1 MHEAVER
8 CDPGD
13 IELKSTPQQ
22 SRSRDT
28 LDRLV
33 VAADVEF
40 ARHGLAGATTTAI
53 AERAGVSVGALY
65 RFFDDKRAIA
75 DALAQRYLHDAAHAF
90 AAVLD
95 AAGDDRDVD
104 ATVRSLVRCAA
115 ELQRAHAGYYRLA
128 QDLRPDGDDS
138 PGRVVRTALV
148 DTFVERLG
156 QLGLLGQRAPSGPSG
171 SSPDTADARAVIEL
185 IVETVRHTLVV
196 HPPLSPGREAAL
208 TELETMVAAYAAA
221 RLGSS

>member
-1 MHEAVER
+1 MRPTVER
-8 CDPGD
+8 RDPGD

-28 LDRLV
+28 LDRLLA
-33 VAADVEF
+33 AADVEF

-53 AERAGVSVGALY
+53 ADRAGVSVGALY

-75 DALAQRYLHDAAHAF
+75 DALAQRYLTAATGAF

-95 AAGDDRDVD
+95 RTDESGDLSAA
-104 ATVRSLVRCAA
+104 VRELVRCAA
-115 ELQRAHAGYYRLA
+115 ELQIAHTGYYRLA

-138 PGRVVRTALV
+138 PAHVVRTALV
-148 DTFVERLG
+148 DTFVDRLG
-156 QLGLLGQRAPSGPSG
+156 RLDLGGGPRGRSAGAAEQRV
-171 SSPDTADARAVIEL
+171 VIEL

-196 HPPLSPGREAAL
+196 HPPSSPGRDAAIA
-208 TELETMVAAYAAA
+208 ELEEMVAGYARS
-221 RLGSS
+221 RLGPD

>member
-1 MHEAVER
+1 MRPTVER

-28 LDRLV
+28 LDRLLA
-33 VAADVEF
+33 AADVEF
-40 ARHGLAGATTTAI
+40 AQHGLAGATTTAI

-65 RFFDDKRAIA
+65 RFFGDKRAIA
-75 DALAQRYLHDAAHAF
+75 DALAQQYLADATESF

-95 AAGDDRDVD
+95 RAGESVDVS
-104 ATVRSLVRCAA
+104 ATVRGLVRCAA
-115 ELQRAHAGYYRLA
+115 ELQITHTGYYRLA

-138 PGRVVRTALV
+138 PGHVVRSALV

-156 QLGLLGQRAPSGPSG
+156 RLGLGGSGP
-171 SSPDTADARAVIEL
+171 DARRVIEL

-196 HPPLSPGREAAL
+196 HPPSSPGRDEAIA
-208 TELETMVAAYAAA
+208 ELETMVAIYATS
-221 RLGSS
+221 RLGPT

>member
-1 MHEAVER
+1 MQSTVER

-28 LDRLV
+28 LDRLLA
-33 VAADVEF
+33 AADVEF

-75 DALAQRYLHDAAHAF
+75 DALAQQYLTDAAAAF
-90 AAVLD
+90 ATVLD
-95 AAGDDRDVD
+95 QSSDAVDVA
-104 ATVRSLVRCAA
+104 ATVRGLVRCAA
-115 ELQRAHAGYYRLA
+115 ELQITHTGYYRLS

-138 PGRVVRTALV
+138 PAHVVRTTLV
-148 DTFVERLG
+148 DTFVDRLDRLG
-156 QLGLLGQRAPSGPSG
+156 LDGASNGG
-171 SSPDTADARAVIEL
+171 ADPRVVIEL

-196 HPPLSPGREAAL
+196 HPPSSPGRAAAVA
-208 TELETMVAAYAAA
+208 ELEEMVATYATA
-221 RLGSS
+221 RLGPP

>member
-1 MHEAVER
+1 MHEAGER

-28 LDRLV
+28 LDRLLA
-33 VAADVEF
+33 AADVEF

-75 DALAQRYLHDAAHAF
+75 DALAQRYLDDAAHAF

-104 ATVRSLVRCAA
+104 ATVRRLVRCAA
-115 ELQRAHAGYYRLA
+115 ELQSAHAGYYRLA

-156 QLGLLGQRAPSGPSG
+156 QLGLLGGRGPSG
-171 SSPDTADARAVIEL
+171 TSTDRVDARHVIEL

-196 HPPLSPGREAAL
+196 HPPSSPGREAAL
-208 TELETMVAAYAAA
+208 TELESMVAAYAAA